1 MITKNIEDYEFRALL
16 LSPLMAGPALLL
28 TKFQLESYL
37 AGDWWLLLI
46 PPFYSTLLAAPF
58 SYAGTL
64 IFGFPLYLI
73 LREYYLDNFWII
85 ALSGIPLG
93 LMVSVMFSG
102 FDAEYATVITTSG
115 CMVSIT
121 AAIIIFIGKKNSL
134 NHTNF

>member
-1 MITKNIEDYEFRALL
+1 MIKNLENYEFRALL

-28 TKFQLESYL
+28 TRFQFEAYL

-64 IFGFPLYLI
+64 MFGLPLYLI
-73 LREYYLDNFWII
+73 LREYYLDKFWVI

-93 LMVSVMFSG
+93 LMVSVMFAG
-102 FDAEYATVITTSG
+102 FDAEYATIITTCG
-115 CMVSIT
+115 CMVSIS
-121 AAIIIFIGKKNSL
+121 AAIIIFIGRKYSL

>member
-1 MITKNIEDYEFRALL
+1 MMIKNIEDYEFRALL

-28 TKFQLESYL
+28 TSFQLDTYL

-64 IFGFPLYLI
+64 IFGLPLYLI
-73 LREYYLDNFWII
+73 LREYYLDSFWVI

-102 FDAEYATVITTSG
+102 FNVEYATVITTSG
-115 CMVSIT
+115 FMVSIT
-121 AAIIIFIGKKNSL
+121 AAIIISIGKKNSL
-134 NHTNF
+134 RHINF